1 MGLNQ
6 ISVKDTC
13 NFNTFTIDTVYIID
27 RCFDGRNCPN
37 HKHGVVDSTSYVVAN
52 VVGSNYFKYEPNDL
66 FTSIEYKNWY
76 VDIFG
81 RLLYVEPLVE
91 EKVIVQDKPKLTSF
105 DSITVGTKVFPAAK
119 PFVPKYY
126 THSEFASS
134 TKNNTEI
141 LYDISCYFVLV
152 AATIGY
158 ILNAYRKNSWGK
170 LINDIIT
177 A

>member
-1 MGLNQ
+1 
-6 ISVKDTC
+6 
-13 NFNTFTIDTVYIID
+13 
-27 RCFDGRNCPN
+27 
-37 HKHGVVDSTSYVVAN
+37 
-52 VVGSNYFKYEPNDL
+52 
-66 FTSIEYKNWY
+66 
-76 VDIFG
+76 
-81 RLLYVEPLVE
+81 
-91 EKVIVQDKPKLTSF
+91 
-105 DSITVGTKVFPAAK
+105 VFPAAK

-126 THSEFASS
+126 THSEFTS

-158 ILNAYRKNSWGK
+158 ILNAYRKNYWGK

>member
-6 ISVKDTC
+6 ISVTDTC

-27 RCFDGRNCPN
+27 RCFDGKNCPN
-37 HKHGVVDSTSYVVAN
+37 HKHGIVDSTSYVVAN
-52 VVGSNYFKYEPNDL
+52 VVGQNYFKYEPNDL
-66 FTSIEYKNWY
+66 FTSIESKNWY

-81 RLLYVEPLVE
+81 RLLYVEPIVE
-91 EKVIVQDKPKLTSF
+91 EKIIIQEKPKLTSF
-105 DSITVGTKVFPAAK
+105 DSVTVGTKVFPAAK

-126 THSEFASS
+126 THSEFTS

-158 ILNAYRKNSWGK
+158 ILNYWGK
-170 LINDIIT
+170 LINDIMT